1 MASFVLS
8 DAARDLLGDALNAA
22 LDDGVLELLTDAVL
36 KVTLTL
42 PDVAANTSVNGVVTL
57 GTIAPAAATGA
68 GVVNV
73 AKFYSNGK
81 AALLATADVGLP
93 ASGASVILDNTNIAV
108 DQVVNISSC
117 VITVPAGT

>member
-1 MASFVLS
+1 MAVSFVLS
-8 DAARDLLGDALNAA
+8 DAARDILGDALNDA
-22 LDDGVLELLTDAVL
+22 LDDGVLELLAGATL

-42 PDVAANTSVNGVVTL
+42 PDKATNTSVNGIVTI

-68 GVVNV
+68 GTIDT

-81 AALLATADVGLP
+81 AALLATANVGIG
-93 ASGASVILDNTNIAV
+93 SGFTVNLDNNVVAIN
-108 DQVVNISSC
+108 QVVTISSC